1 MFWLSVNCGYTFTS
15 RDIRCQIMSLPF
27 PWSGARSMLDKA
39 TEKCC
44 CFLEECNRFLSV
56 PSLQLL
62 LQVATVVEKP
72 SKGVLSRVYTFGY
85 SGRNTRVSTLLNDW
99 VAWVRHS
106 VLYSNFEYQKYDIK
120 YSTQIL
126 STKKYDIKYST
137 QMLGK
142 PSKYYSGIEYRL
154 GITSLLY
161 LNFEYRKYDLEYS
174 TLY

>member
-1 MFWLSVNCGYTFTS
+1 
-15 RDIRCQIMSLPF
+15 
-27 PWSGARSMLDKA
+27 
-39 TEKCC
+39 
-44 CFLEECNRFLSV
+44 
-56 PSLQLL
+56 
-62 LQVATVVEKP
+62 
-72 SKGVLSRVYTFGY
+72 VLSRVYTFGY
-85 SGRNTRVSTLLNDW
+85 SGRNTRISTLLNDW

-154 GITSLLY
+154 GIASILY
-161 LNFEYRKYDLEYS
+161 SYFEYRKYDLEYS